1 MAEQQAK
8 VAAGTHGRG
17 RARHLGQI
25 RYKTALKNCIYD
37 VLRTRPG
44 WVEVKDDGAWDFYWC
59 EVGWLRDNFDQNYF
73 EEHVKICHFRNHYEL
88 TRKNLMVRNLKR
100 YRKQLERVVG
110 KDGQARMDFFPTTY
124 ELPSEYHMFVE
135 EFKRNPGSI
144 WIMKPIS
151 KSQGKGI
158 FLFRKLKDIENWKK
172 ADYNSMYKD
181 DRVAEARHEPETYIV
196 SRYIANPYLISGK
209 KFDLRVYALVT
220 SYVPLKAWLY
230 RSGFARF
237 SGARYRLDTIE
248 DSYVHL
254 TNVAI
259 QKTAPDYDPE
269 KGCKWGLQELRNFFV
284 AKHGQDAADTLYRE
298 IDNVLIRSLE
308 SVQKIIINDK
318 HCFEV
323 YGFDIMIDANLKPW
337 LIEVNASPSLTAS
350 SPSDHELKVGLL
362 TDMLDIID
370 MEGKLSGDETR
381 IGGFDLMWNEGPVH
395 SQEIC
400 LKETVPDYPT
410 NTFLGCE
417 NDRETQRADLHRSL
431 AMAKILARKK
441 KSSQ

>member
-269 KGCKWGLQELRNFFV
+269 KARQHHLSPLFYN
-284 AKHGQDAADTLYRE
+284 YRHVTPTT
-298 IDNVLIRSLE
+298 IQRTKTHNCRPTR
-308 SVQKIIINDK
+308 
-318 HCFEV
+318 
-323 YGFDIMIDANLKPW
+323 GA
-337 LIEVNASPSLTAS
+337 
-350 SPSDHELKVGLL
+350 
-362 TDMLDIID
+362 
-370 MEGKLSGDETR
+370 SGDCRSSVTSLLPNTAKTR
-381 IGGFDLMWNEGPVH
+381 LILFTERLTTSSSEVWRACRR
-395 SQEIC
+395 SSSTTSTA
-400 LKETVPDYPT
+400 LKYMDST
-410 NTFLGCE
+410 
-417 NDRETQRADLHRSL
+417 S
-431 AMAKILARKK
+431 
-441 KSSQ
+441 